1 MMFITP
7 TFDQIRDTLLNDLKN
22 QLPDADIGTDS
33 DYFVRASS
41 VASVALGIYQ
51 HQSWIVRQIFPDT
64 ADSDYLELHARTRSL
79 TRKPATTA
87 KGIAVITGTK
97 DAVLPAGSQLRG
109 ENTSCFTT
117 AEVTLSADGKASV
130 PIQANQSGTS
140 SNLSKPTT
148 AELVNAPM
156 GVNSL
161 VAINQL
167 SGGTDIETDASLL
180 ARLLDI
186 IRRPP
191 AGGNKY
197 DYRRW
202 ALEVPGV
209 TNAFV
214 YPLRRGLG
222 TVDIA
227 IISADGLPSRDII
240 EAAQAHIDDVRPVTA
255 KNSYVL
261 APTERYVDFEVE
273 VTLEGISLESARNQ
287 VETEINAVMGRI
299 APGQKLIRS
308 EVETAISLIP
318 GITDRLIIN
327 PAGNVIALVDD
338 KNLEWLRPGN
348 IVVRLP
354 K

>member
-1 MMFITP
+1 
-7 TFDQIRDTLLNDLKN
+7 
-22 QLPDADIGTDS
+22 
-33 DYFVRASS
+33 
-41 VASVALGIYQ
+41 
-51 HQSWIVRQIFPDT
+51 PDT

-79 TRKPATTA
+79 IRKPATTA

-117 AEVTLSADGKASV
+117 AEVTLPADGKISV

-156 GVNSL
+156 GINSL

-167 SGGTDIETDASLL
+167 SGGTDIETDSSLL
-180 ARLLDI
+180 ARLLDV

-261 APTERYVDFEVE
+261 APTERHVDFEVE

-318 GITDRLIIN
+318 GITDRLIIK

>member
-1 MMFITP
+1 MFITP
-7 TFDQIRDTLLNDLKN
+7 TFEQIRDTLLNDLKN

-41 VASVALGIYQ
+41 VASVAEGIYQ

-64 ADSDYLELHARTRSL
+64 ADSDYLELHARTRNL

-87 KGIAVITGTK
+87 KGIAVITGAK
-97 DAVLPAGSQLRG
+97 GAVLPAGSQIRG
-109 ENTSCFTT
+109 DNVSCFTT
-117 AEVTLSADGKASV
+117 AEVILPENAQVTV
-130 PIQANQSGTS
+130 TIQASQSGTI

-167 SGGTDIETDASLL
+167 SGGTDIEADASLL

-227 IISADGLPSRDII
+227 ITSADGLPSRDII

-255 KNSYVL
+255 KNSYVI
-261 APTERYVDFEVE
+261 APTLRNVDFEVE
-273 VTLEGISLESARNQ
+273 VTLEGISLEVAIAQ
-287 VETEINAVMGRI
+287 VENEIQSVMSRI
-299 APGQKLIRS
+299 APGQRLIRS

-318 GITDRLIIN
+318 GIIDRVIIK
-327 PAGNVIALVDD
+327 PTGNVIALVDETH
-338 KNLEWLRPGN
+338 LEWLRPGN

-354 K
+354 Q

>member
-1 MMFITP
+1 M
-7 TFDQIRDTLLNDLKN
+7 TL
-22 QLPDADIGTDS
+22 P
-33 DYFVRASS
+33 
-41 VASVALGIYQ
+41 
-51 HQSWIVRQIFPDT
+51 
-64 ADSDYLELHARTRSL
+64 
-79 TRKPATTA
+79 
-87 KGIAVITGTK
+87 
-97 DAVLPAGSQLRG
+97 
-109 ENTSCFTT
+109 
-117 AEVTLSADGKASV
+117 ADGKVSV
-130 PIQANQSGTS
+130 PIQANQPGTS

-156 GVNSL
+156 GINSL

-222 TVDIA
+222 TVDVA
-227 IISADGLPSRDII
+227 ITSADGLPSRDII
-240 EAAQAHIDDVRPVTA
+240 EAVQAHIDDVRPVTA
-255 KNSYVL
+255 KHSYVL
-261 APTERYVDFEVE
+261 APTERRVDFEVE
-273 VTLEGISLESARNQ
+273 VTLQGISLGVAKSQ
-287 VETEINAVMGRI
+287 IETEIQAVMGRI
-299 APGQKLIRS
+299 APGQRLIRS
-308 EVETAISLIP
+308 EIETAISLIP
-318 GITDRLIIN
+318 GIIDRRVIM
-327 PAGNVIALVDD
+327 PESNVIALVND

-348 IVVRLP
+348 IVVRLST
-354 K
+354 